1 MEHIAVTRSI
11 VDARAFGKVITG
23 EYDLEGP
30 VTCKL
35 ISKMLRTQDN
45 DHYLIRTGGTK
56 YVARLYQRGEHL
68 KRQETDYRYEME
80 WLHFLKKNTL
90 HVSVPIRQ
98 RDGGNLGSVN
108 APEGRRFYALFSY
121 ARGKPMS
128 AGDEDQLFV
137 MGQKMAQIHLL
148 SNDFQTDQERRPMDL
163 IYLVDEP
170 VERLKQFWAGK
181 EDRRL
186 ELFLT
191 SAEEARVG
199 IMSLLD
205 NEQTTDDSWGPI
217 GGDFH
222 PANTHFDESGE
233 PTFYNFDLCGP
244 GWRAYDIASFLLNA
258 NLINQPSDRSE
269 SFFAGYYSKRPLSTN
284 EHLAIA
290 PFLIL
295 RRLWLAGTFSTL
307 DGVAGYTFI
316 GPARI
321 EGQ

>member
-1 MEHIAVTRSI
+1 VEHITVTRSI
-11 VDARAFGKVITG
+11 VDARAFGKVIAG

-45 DHYLIRTGGTK
+45 DHYLIRAGGTK

-80 WLHFLKKNTL
+80 WLHFLKSKGVR
-90 HVSVPIRQ
+90 VSIPIRQ
-98 RDGGNLGSVN
+98 KDGGNLGSVN
-108 APEGRRFYALFSY
+108 APEGKRFYALFSF
-121 ARGKPMS
+121 APGKPMS
-128 AGDEDQLFV
+128 ARDEDQLFV
-137 MGQKMAQIHLL
+137 MGQKMAEIHLL
-148 SNDFQTDQERRPMDL
+148 SNDFQTGQERRPMDL
-163 IYLVDEP
+163 DYLVDEP

-181 EDRRL
+181 EDRWL

-199 IMSLLD
+199 IMALLD

-284 EHLAIA
+284 EHMAIE
-290 PFLIL
+290 PLLIL